1 VITKEQFY
9 ALKPGDV
16 VVDYNGLRLVVKYP
30 WHDEHP
36 HHPVIVHEEDDPD
49 CTFELRYFNEE
60 IVDDQYGA
68 LKALNNLGARIE
80 LAAAA

>member
-16 VVDYNGLRLVVKYP
+16 IVGYNGWRLVVKYP
-30 WHDEHP
+30 WPDEQHP
-36 HHPVIVHEEDDPD
+36 HHPVIVHEEGESD
-49 CTFELRYFNEE
+49 CTFELRYFNGQ

-68 LKALNNLGARIE
+68 FIVLNNLGACIE
-80 LAAAA
+80 PAA